1 MNNFFNNFSP
11 KTSFIMGFVGGIMA
25 LCTAGFVILLV
36 VLFGGGSIKFPSLG
50 EKKLAGSRTTPTAVN
65 PGTPISAAI
74 GLPQDDFQS
83 CLESGRHA
91 NRVEEDSQDALKSGG
106 QGTPYSIAIAANG
119 QTFPINGA
127 LPFEDIQTGVDIKSI
142 IDEALAVSANAS
154 PPKTSDD
161 SRNVRQVTD
170 SDHLRGDPKAKVKVV
185 EFSDLEC
192 PFCKRFHVT
201 MQQVI
206 EEYDGKVAWIYRHF
220 PLDSLHS
227 KARKEAEASEC
238 AAELG
243 GNDGF
248 WAYIDKLFEITPSN
262 NGLDPNLL

>member
-1 MNNFFNNFSP
+1 MNKFFNNFSP

-25 LCTAGFVILLV
+25 LCTVGFVILLV

-50 EKKLAGSRTTPTAVN
+50 QKKLAGSKTAPTAVS
-65 PGTPISAAI
+65 PGTPISATI
-74 GLPQDDFQS
+74 GLKQDDFQG
-83 CLESGRHA
+83 CLKSGRQA
-91 NRVEEDSQDALKSGG
+91 NRVDQDYQNAVKSGG
-106 QGTPYSIAIAANG
+106 QGTPYSIVVAANG

-127 LPFEDIQTGVDIKSI
+127 LPLEDVKSI
-142 IDEALAVSANAS
+142 VDQALAISAKAKL
-154 PPKTSDD
+154 PKTSGE
-161 SRNVRQVTD
+161 SSNVRKVDD
-170 SDHLRGDPKAKVKVV
+170 SDHLRGDPKASVKVV

-192 PFCKRFHVT
+192 PFCKRFHLT
-201 MQQVI
+201 MQQLM
-206 EEYDGKVAWIYRHF
+206 EGYSGKVAWVYRHF
-220 PLDSLHS
+220 PLDSLHP